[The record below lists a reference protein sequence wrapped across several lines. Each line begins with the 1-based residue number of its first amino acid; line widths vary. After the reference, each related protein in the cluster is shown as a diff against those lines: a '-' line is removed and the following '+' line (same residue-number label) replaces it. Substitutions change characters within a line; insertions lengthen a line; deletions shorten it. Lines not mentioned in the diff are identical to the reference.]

1 MTRDQFAIITVKG
14 LGKIITKQE
23 CFELRFEDLT
33 WRYLLAWHTFRGLR
47 LRQMVSWFQPP
58 FRCEEIY

>member
-47 LRQMVSWFQPP
+47 PRQMVSWFQPP
-58 FRCEEIY
+58 LRCEEI